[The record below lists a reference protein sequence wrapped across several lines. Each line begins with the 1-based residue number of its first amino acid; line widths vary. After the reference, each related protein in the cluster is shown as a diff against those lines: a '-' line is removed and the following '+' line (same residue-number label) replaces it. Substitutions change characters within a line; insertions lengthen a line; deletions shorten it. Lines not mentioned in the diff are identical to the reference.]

1 MRRDPRAY
9 DRNGLQSVSSDAGS
23 IQTAGMHV
31 TSETRQTGGDLNT
44 AAVNR
49 AVVNRAAVNR
59 AVVNRAVVNRAVV
72 NRAVVNRA
80 AVKGILKKTP
90 ASLNSLKLGGSLL
103 H

>member
-49 AVVNRAAVNR
+49 AVVNRAAV
-59 AVVNRAVVNRAVV
+59 
-72 NRAVVNRA
+72 
-80 AVKGILKKTP
+80 KGILKKTL

>member
-1 MRRDPRAY
+1 VAVLEDAVGPSELMRRDPRAY

-49 AVVNRAAVNR
+49 AVVNRAAV
-59 AVVNRAVVNRAVV
+59 
-72 NRAVVNRA
+72 
-80 AVKGILKKTP
+80 KGILKKTP